1 MSHHTSIRSQS
12 GAVLI
17 VSLLFLVVLTMLGVT
32 AMTGTTF
39 EERMAGNARD
49 AAVAQHSAEAA
60 LRKARDTILGLGG
73 SPAPLE
79 GNFNKTTDP
88 AGLCEAGLCTPRP
101 YVRDVGTVPPEI
113 PAAVTWSETADSGG
127 TTKPY
132 ATGSAADRLRGVS
145 KQSRYIIEMFCLPLL
160 NGGLGG
166 VADACRVWRFTAV
179 GWGKNPNTQVTV
191 QEVYISDKRSGTN

>member
-1 MSHHTSIRSQS
+1 MMSDHTCIRGQR

-49 AAVAQHSAEAA
+49 ASVAQHSAEAA
-60 LRKARDTILGLGG
+60 LRRARDMIIGQTA
-73 SPAPLE
+73 PPPLE
-79 GNFNKTTDP
+79 GNFTTTTDP
-88 AGLCEAGLCTPRP
+88 AGLCVAGLCTPRP
-101 YVRDVGTVPPEI
+101 YVRDTIGAVPPEI
-113 PAAVTWSETADSGG
+113 PQGVDWSETSNSGG

-132 ATGSAADRLRGVS
+132 ATSSDADVLRGVS
-145 KQSRYIIEMFCLPLL
+145 KQSRYIIEMFCMPL
-160 NGGLGG
+160 G
-166 VADACRVWRFTAV
+166 VGSIEDAASQCRFWRFTAV

-191 QEVYISDKRSGTN
+191 QEVYLSDPKKK